1 MERWCF
7 ISEHI
12 YFLNQTHKRV
22 SRLVLKKKT
31 FYGLKT
37 TTNWHKKAKQTK
49 NEKKM
54 GRKTTMEYDA
64 PTRHFSAHIN
74 AFDAI
79 IVSWIR
85 CMVQLSTYFVC
96 PNSNGP
102 TSVLSKSQIAMN
114 FVYTLQSVAINN
126 VPRCGTKIPICN
138 ITRVLQTFKWIS
150 CFFFSL
156 LARQMLIQHSPPQC
170 HW

>member
-1 MERWCF
+1 MERWRF

-12 YFLNQTHKRV
+12 YFLNRTHKRV
-22 SRLVLKKKT
+22 SRVVLKKRHFMGWKQQRIDIKKRNKRKT
-31 FYGLKT
+31 K
-37 TTNWHKKAKQTK
+37 
-49 NEKKM
+49 KKM

-64 PTRHFSAHIN
+64 PTRLLSAHIN

-114 FVYTLQSVAINN
+114 FEYTLQSVAINN
-126 VPRCGTKIPICN
+126 VTRCGTKIPICN

-150 CFFFSL
+150 CFFFLFSQD
-156 LARQMLIQHSPPQC
+156 RC
-170 HW
+170 